1 MIFNELEILSE
12 RLETKRLSVFGF
24 VSVLSATNS

>member
-1 MIFNELEILSE
+1 MIFDELEILSE

-24 VSVLSATNS
+24 LSVPSASNS